1 MFVLLHLIASI
12 WREKTE
18 TGNIVNINLI
28 NANPN
33 ILEHSDTNSLIDSYT
48 LTDIC
53 NSTFLEK

>member
-18 TGNIVNINLI
+18 TGNIANIDLI

-33 ILEHSDTNSLIDSYT
+33 ILEHSDIKL
-48 LTDIC
+48 
-53 NSTFLEK
+53 KQ